1 MSFAFAIA
9 IAVITAVAVAAVA
22 VAVAVAMVVV
32 DAKIAIVK
40 VDDTAVEEEA
50 KIVVILLHFVEFVI
64 KLVIASFG
72 GYEAVGKEVVPV
84 ESQQEEAL

>member
-1 MSFAFAIA
+1 MPLLMSFAFAIA
-9 IAVITAVAVAAVA
+9 IAVITAVAA